1 MPKIDTTT
9 ISGFEAMTDAEKVAA
24 LLSVD
29 IPEKVDTAGLSAK
42 AAQFD
47 KLASELAETKRAL
60 KSKMTEDEV
69 AKAEAENA
77 HKETQ
82 EKYEALLKENTIAK
96 YKAKYMAQGYD
107 EKLAEETAEALFNGE
122 TDKVFA
128 NGEKFKAAVEQKT
141 KSDML
146 KGTPKPGGAGGT
158 EGEEK
163 TADILMAERIGK
175 AKADSAKSA
184 NDILSKYTHT
194 GG

>member
-9 ISGFEAMTDAEKVAA
+9 ISGFESMTSDQKLAA
-24 LLSVD
+24 LLDMD
-29 IPEKVDTAGLSAK
+29 IPERVDMSGFVTK
-42 AAQFD
+42 AQFD
-47 KLASELAETKRAL
+47 KTASELAEAKRSL

-69 AKAEAENA
+69 ARAETERV

-82 EKYEALLKENTIAK
+82 EKYEALLKESTITK

-107 EKLAEETAEALFNGE
+107 EKLAEETAAALYNGE

-141 KSDML
+141 KADVL
-146 KGTPKPGGAGGT
+146 KNTPKPGGAGNS

-175 AKADSAKSA
+175 ARAASNTAA
-184 NDILSKYTHT
+184 NNIMNKYT
-194 GG
+194 GGK